1 MPARLITLG
10 HINGVMGV
18 KGWVKVFS
26 HTRPREGIFDY
37 GVWHLTRDGVPIQVV
52 KLEQGRSQGK
62 GLVAKLEGVPDRN
75 AALALVGLEIQITRD
90 VLPVARAGEYYWA
103 DLIGLNVVNLA
114 GDDLGRVDYLIDTG
128 ANDVLV
134 TQGQR
139 ERLIPL
145 VFDQVIKDVDLAAG
159 TLRVDWDSEF

>member
-1 MPARLITLG
+1 MPDHLITLG

-18 KGWVKVFS
+18 KGWVRVFS

-37 GVWHLTRDGVPIQVV
+37 GLWHLSRDGVQVRV
-52 KLEQGRSQGK
+52 AKLEQGRSQGK

-75 AALALVGLEIQITRD
+75 AALALVGLEIQVTRD
-90 VLPVARAGEYYWA
+90 ALPLARAGEYYWA
-103 DLIGLNVVNLA
+103 DLIGLHVVNLA
-114 GDDLGRVDYLIDTG
+114 GDDLGRVEYLIDTG
-128 ANDVLV
+128 SNDVLV

-145 VFDQVIKDVDLAAG
+145 VFEQVVKDVDLAAG
-159 TLRVDWDSEF
+159 TLRVDWDSDF